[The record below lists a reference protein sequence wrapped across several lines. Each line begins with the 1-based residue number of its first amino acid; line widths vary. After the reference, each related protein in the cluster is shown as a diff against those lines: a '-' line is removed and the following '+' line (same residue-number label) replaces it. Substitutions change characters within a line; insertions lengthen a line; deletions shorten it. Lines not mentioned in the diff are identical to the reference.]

1 MKRWVEWGDLM
12 GLSTAAAPACLDENR
27 TLRIFTIF
35 LLYAGQ
41 GVPIGLFDFAIPGW
55 MAVNGASASE
65 IGYVVALAGLPWSFK
80 FLNGFLMDRYTILSM
95 GRRRVWILG
104 AQLVIVAS
112 LLLFALIDPGPRDYI
127 LLGIIAMVVNSAVT
141 FQDVAVDG
149 LTIDILPNSDQG
161 IGGAMMTGGQ
171 VIGIAASS
179 TITGTLIYVYGAS
192 AAYIACAFLVAL
204 VTVHILWVRERTGER
219 RLPWSEGT
227 AHPRNEKLRA
237 TSWRDLF
244 GETFRAVLRKQSLL
258 WMPIPFARGLIY
270 GTMVVAIP
278 LIASQYT
285 GWTEDRLGSV
295 NGSGNFIG
303 GIVTVTIGSLLALR
317 LGAQRLLV
325 VSSALFLAF
334 IGWIV
339 FAMPN
344 WGDPRYMTAFII
356 GGLGIYALLGVGI
369 MVISMRYCSPKVAAT
384 QFSIYM
390 AVHNLGITFAGL
402 MIGMLAFLS
411 TPLAMLQ
418 SLIGVLAVAMIVLLL
433 VRYPERTQDSDEA
446 DSRRR

>member
-1 MKRWVEWGDLM
+1 M

-41 GVPIGLFDFAIPGW
+41 GIPIGLFDFAIPGW

-65 IGYVVALAGLPWSFK
+65 IGYVVAMAGLPWSFK
-80 FLNGFLMDRYTILSM
+80 FLNGFLMDRYTLLSM
-95 GRRRVWILG
+95 GRRRVWIAG

-112 LLLFALIDPGPRDYI
+112 LLIFAFIDPGPREYI
-127 LLGIIAMVVNSAVT
+127 LLGIIAMIVNSAVT

-171 VIGIAASS
+171 ALGIAASA
-179 TITGTLIYVYGAS
+179 TLTGTLIYVYGAS
-192 AAYIACAFLVAL
+192 AAYVACAILVGF
-204 VTVHILWVRERTGER
+204 VTVHVLWVRERSGER
-219 RLPWSEGT
+219 RFPWSEGE
-227 AHPRNEKLRA
+227 AHPRNERLRA
-237 TSWRDLF
+237 SNWGQIFR
-244 GETFRAVLRKQSLL
+244 ETFKAVLKPRSLL
-258 WMPIPFARGLIY
+258 WLPIPFARGLAY
-270 GTMVVAIP
+270 GTMIVAVP

-295 NGSGNFIG
+295 NGSGNFIA
-303 GIVTVTIGSLLALR
+303 GIVTVTLGSILSLKLGAQKLLALST
-317 LGAQRLLV
+317 A
-325 VSSALFLAF
+325 AFLCF
-334 IGWIV
+334 ICWIIY
-339 FAMPN
+339 AMPN
-344 WGDPRYMTAFII
+344 WFDPRYMTAIVI
-356 GGLGIYALLGVGI
+356 GWLGIYALLGVGI
-369 MVISMRYCSPKVAAT
+369 MVISMRYCSPRVAAT

-402 MIGMLAFLS
+402 LIGMLAFLS

-418 SLIGVLAVAMIVLLL
+418 ALVAVMAVMLGVLLL
-433 VRYPERTQDSDEA
+433 AKYPEENLSVDT
-446 DSRRR
+446 